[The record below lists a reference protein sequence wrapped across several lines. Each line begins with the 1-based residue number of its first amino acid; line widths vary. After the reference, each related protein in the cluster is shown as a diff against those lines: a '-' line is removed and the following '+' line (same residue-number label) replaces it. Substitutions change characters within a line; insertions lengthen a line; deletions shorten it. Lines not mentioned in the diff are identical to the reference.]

1 MILSEGEMNFEDLM
15 KDIKKCKEIIEVEE
29 GIRKDIS
36 FIEMIKI
43 LLVKVGEEVS
53 DEKTKFNSIFFKE
66 DTIKKFNNL
75 LNELNSKHS
84 IFEGVVK
91 TNVKSGTNLLRIINL
106 LENWNFR
113 SIDKDV
119 SGAIYQIFL
128 KANLRGSL
136 GQFFTP
142 KEIVDFMIEFSEPS
156 SKKIILDPACGSGG
170 FLISYLNKLKEKENI
185 SSKRIMEVFKN
196 NLWGFEI
203 DMELSYLAKINLLL
217 NGDGAKHILNIN
229 SLNYQEENLDNHFD
243 LILTNPPFSFNIE
256 EREILDKYFLGKN
269 RKKEQIDILFL
280 EVCFNLLKAEGV
292 VGIVL
297 PEGLLN
303 LPKYQYFREFILN
316 QSTLIGSIS
325 LPAGAFLPF
334 GQSNSKT
341 CILFLKRGRASENQR
356 FFIGDAKEIGF
367 VCGKKEYRSISKND
381 LRFFISNLNNS
392 YNNLKTSADGG
403 RFLQLDYKKIT
414 SKRLDA
420 KYYLV
425 NYSQDN
431 MGGKNYTLMKLKD
444 VAEVY
449 QPKINPSKEPL
460 KEFYYL
466 EIPDIS
472 ENTGTITNIRKVL
485 GKNINGIK
493 TSFKSN
499 DILFSRLYPEKGRI
513 TIVPESIKEGVTSTE
528 IYIINPKKD
537 DLGRYSLLASLK
549 SSIVKNQVN
558 DLVSG
563 SSSSRPRL
571 HIEDLKNIKIPI
583 LKKDKQ
589 NRVEEILKKAMKNQ
603 WNSAQEYLDG
613 FKKVIQSF
621 GDDVDLN
628 GLRGI

>member
-1 MILSEGEMNFEDLM
+1 MNFEDLM

-43 LLVKVGEEVS
+43 LLVKVGEEIS
-53 DEKTKFNSIFFKE
+53 NEKTKFNSPFFRE
-66 DTIKKFNNL
+66 NTIRKFNNL

-91 TNVKSGTNLLRIINL
+91 TNMKSDTNLFRIIKL
-106 LENWNFR
+106 LENWDFS
-113 SIDKDV
+113 SINKDV
-119 SGAIYQIFL
+119 NGAIYQIFL
-128 KANLRGSL
+128 KANLRGGL

-142 KEIVDFMIEFSEPS
+142 REIVDFMIEFSEPS

-185 SSKRIMEVFKN
+185 SSERIMEVFKN

-229 SLNYQEENLDNHFD
+229 SLNYQEKNLDNHFD

-256 EREILDKYFLGKN
+256 EREILDKYFLGKD

-280 EVCFNLLKAEGV
+280 EICLNLLKKGGI

-297 PEGLLN
+297 PEGLTN
-303 LPKYQYFREFILN
+303 LPKYQYFREYILN
-316 QSTLIGSIS
+316 KSTLIGSIS

-334 GQSNSKT
+334 GQSNSKA
-341 CILFLKRGRASENQR
+341 CILFLKKGNASENQR
-356 FFIGDAKEIGF
+356 FFVGDAKEIGF
-367 VCGKKEYRSISKND
+367 MCGKKEYKSISKND
-381 LRFFISNLNNS
+381 LSFFINNLNKS
-392 YNNLKTSADGG
+392 YNNLKISPDGG
-403 RFLQLDYKKIT
+403 RFLQLDYNKI
-414 SKRLDA
+414 SPKRLDG
-420 KYYLV
+420 KYYLS

-431 MGGKNYTLMKLKD
+431 LEEKDYNLMKLKD
-444 VAEVY
+444 VADVF
-449 QPKINPSKEPL
+449 QPKINPFKEPL

-485 GKNINGIK
+485 GKDINGIK
-493 TSFKSN
+493 TYFKSK

-528 IYIINPKKD
+528 IYIINPKEDKM
-537 DLGRYSLLASLK
+537 GRYSLLASLK
-549 SSIVKNQVN
+549 SSMVKNQVN

-571 HIEDLKNIKIPI
+571 HIEDLKNIKIPV

-589 NRVEEILKKAMKNQ
+589 KKVEEILRVAMENQ
-603 WNSAQEYLDG
+603 WNSAQMYLDG

-628 GLRGI
+628 QLRGI